1 MLLFAAILVWGVRHP
16 FSYRNLKVTGRIRYA
31 HVICVTLAVL
41 IPLLASLV
49 TLTEGYRINDD
60 SPYVCSVGSL
70 EFAYYSLIFPISI
83 LQAVTTFMLVV
94 IFWTIF
100 KEFVLKKLLLRKKT
114 VNVVRGQLKISIL
127 IVYSTIHTVLGT
139 LVAVYLDQSPEIRS
153 NFKNYIICERM
164 GTESDCVLD
173 NSSQLVVSNTFTTA
187 RVMLNL
193 IPVVIL
199 LTSCGL
205 KCCCKCTKERK
216 ATAAHAMAQVLKVM

>member
-31 HVICVTLAVL
+31 HIICVTLAVL

-60 SPYVCSVGSL
+60 NPYVCSVGSL

-100 KEFVLKKLLLRKKT
+100 KEFVLKKLLLKKKT

-153 NFKNYIICERM
+153 NFKNYIFCERM
-164 GTESDCVLD
+164 GTESDCVID

-205 KCCCKCTKERK
+205 KCCCKCAK